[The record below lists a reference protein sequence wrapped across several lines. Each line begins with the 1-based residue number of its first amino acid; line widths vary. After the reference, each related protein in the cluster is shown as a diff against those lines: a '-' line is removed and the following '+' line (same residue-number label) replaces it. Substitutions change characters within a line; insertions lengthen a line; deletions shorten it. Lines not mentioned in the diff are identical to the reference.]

1 MTADAPGGGRYG
13 EDVFRPEAA
22 GEGERIDFGALAY
35 DDITMARLRALG
47 AGEGW
52 RCLDVGAG
60 TGTVSRRL
68 LEEAGVESVLAV
80 DRDVRF
86 LAERPVPGLKTLE
99 ADVTAPDFAPGRF
112 RLVHARF
119 VLMHLPERERVI
131 RALAELVEPGG
142 VLVLSDAVDLTSDL
156 AGDGSGGG
164 SGDGTAEGASGA
176 AREGTGN
183 GASEEASG
191 GTGEEASGGTGEEAR
206 GATSGAARE
215 GVSDGTRGA
224 TPGTPYAEVMR
235 AMWRGLRD
243 TIGTD
248 VSWVPSYPH
257 LLREA
262 GLHPVAA
269 EIHVPPLVPGSPIS
283 RFWADTWER
292 SRAAM
297 LATGL
302 VDDAAVDA
310 AILYLHSDEC
320 AALSAG
326 MLTAWGRKPEE
337 QAAPA

>member
-1 MTADAPGGGRYG
+1 MSVPGRGDARGSGRYG
-13 EDVFRPEAA
+13 EAVFRPEQA

-47 AGEGW
+47 AGPGW
-52 RCLDVGAG
+52 HCLDVGAG

-68 LEEAGVESVLAV
+68 LEEAGVASVLAV

-86 LAERPVPGLKTLE
+86 LRERPVPGLDVRE

-119 VLMHLPERERVI
+119 VLMHLPEHERLVG
-131 RALAELVEPGG
+131 RLAELVEPGG
-142 VLVLSDAVDLTSDL
+142 VLVLSDAVDLL
-156 AGDGSGGG
+156 GD
-164 SGDGTAEGASGA
+164 
-176 AREGTGN
+176 R
-183 GASEEASG
+183 
-191 GTGEEASGGTGEEAR
+191 
-206 GATSGAARE
+206 
-215 GVSDGTRGA
+215 
-224 TPGTPYAEVMR
+224 TPDSPYTEVMR

-248 VSWVPSYPH
+248 VSWVPSYPR

-262 GLHPVAA
+262 GLVPVAA
-269 EIHVPPLVPGSPIS
+269 EIHVPPLEPGSPIS

-297 LATGL
+297 RATGL

-310 AILYLHSDEC
+310 AIRYLDSEEC

-326 MLTAWGRKPEE
+326 MLTAWGRKPNMDTTTR
-337 QAAPA
+337 